1 MVNLMNGFKPD
12 TKHNRITNTYR
23 TDLVRLTA
31 LILLMTG
38 FHCHSEGQEL
48 RNLKSGHYTFNVP
61 EEYFQERED
70 IPSFWLS
77 TVDEVAE
84 FLYKNVEK
92 GQIKIIGTSAGGRP
106 IRAVTYGKP
115 RIGEGTT
122 TFSGSLGFR
131 DVRAYRGP
139 DHEKTVYLGMAS
151 VHGGEFE
158 GIVGMVN
165 LISVLET
172 GKDLRGKEWPEFND
186 VANQLDRIVL
196 IPIMNPDGRARIP
209 LRMEKYYDTDHTVH
223 EYINTGGYP
232 DGTNIGWPQ
241 VKEFIPLDFG
251 RPLFPG
257 GYPND
262 AGVNI
267 QHDDFLGD
275 RQPETQALFDLA
287 KRERPDLILNMHTG
301 AFYMSMHRPFAEPV
315 LSPVFDSLYT
325 CVHTRLA
332 LEGLQ
337 HTKDPS
343 TEANPDRAP
352 RSVYNLDGALNLH
365 CGALSVVVESPSHS
379 FSTKNSKNEIA
390 FLTPDML
397 LDSQLFCHLEAMRF
411 LAVTGGRSKWTPS
424 PIIEP

>member
-1 MVNLMNGFKPD
+1 MSRMETVLNNKKMEQ
-12 TKHNRITNTYR
+12 RIY
-23 TDLVRLTA
+23 LVRFTA
-31 LILLMTG
+31 MLILIMGSHVL
-38 FHCHSEGQEL
+38 SRGQEL
-48 RNLKSGHYTFNVP
+48 KTIISGNYTFSVP
-61 EEYFQERED
+61 ENYLQERED
-70 IPSFWLS
+70 IPAFWIS
-77 TVDEVAE
+77 TVDGVAE
-84 FLYKNVEK
+84 FLYENVKK
-92 GQIKIIGTSAGGRP
+92 GQIIIIGNSSGGRH

-131 DVRAYRGP
+131 DIRAYRGP
-139 DHEKTVYLGMAS
+139 DHEKKVYLGMAA

-172 GKDLRGKEWPEFND
+172 GKDLRGQAWPEFND
-186 VANQLDRIVL
+186 IANQLDRIIL

-209 LRMEKYYDTDHTVH
+209 LRMEKYNDTDHTIH
-223 EYINTGGYP
+223 EYLNTGGYP
-232 DGTNIGWPQ
+232 DGTIIGWPQ

-267 QHDDFLGD
+267 QHDDFFGNP
-275 RQPETQALFDLA
+275 QPETRALFDLTA
-287 KRERPDLILNMHTG
+287 RERPDLILNMHTG
-301 AFYMSMHRPFAEPV
+301 AFYMSMHRPFSEPV

-325 CVHTRLA
+325 YVHTRLA

-337 HTKDPS
+337 HTKDPLM
-343 TEANPDRAP
+343 EADPARAP
-352 RSVYNLDGALNLH
+352 RSIFNLDGALNLH

-379 FSTKNSKNEIA
+379 FSTKNRKNEIA

-397 LDSQLFCHLEAMRF
+397 LDSQLICHLEAMRF
-411 LAVTGGRSKWTPS
+411 LAESGGRSKWTPG
-424 PIIEP
+424 PTYEVK

>member
-1 MVNLMNGFKPD
+1 ME
-12 TKHNRITNTYR
+12 
-23 TDLVRLTA
+23 TA
-31 LILLMTG
+31 LKNKKMGPRRYLVHFTVFLILIIGSHDL
-38 FHCHSEGQEL
+38 SKGQEL
-48 RNLKSGHYTFNVP
+48 KTITSGNYTFSVP
-61 EEYFQERED
+61 ENYLQERDD
-70 IPSFWLS
+70 IPPFWIS
-77 TVDEVAE
+77 TVDGVAE
-84 FLYKNVEK
+84 FLYKNVKK
-92 GQIKIIGTSAGGRP
+92 GQIIIIGNSSGGRH

-115 RIGEGTT
+115 RIGKGTT

-139 DHEKTVYLGMAS
+139 DHEKKVYLGMAA

-186 VANQLDRIVL
+186 VTNQLDRIIL

-209 LRMEKYYDTDHTVH
+209 LRMETYNETDYTIH
-223 EYINTGGYP
+223 EYLNTGGYP
-232 DGTNIGWPQ
+232 DGTIIGWPQ

-267 QHDDFLGD
+267 QHDDFFGNP
-275 RQPETQALFDLA
+275 QPETQALFDLTA
-287 KRERPDLILNMHTG
+287 RERPDLILNMHTG
-301 AFYMSMHRPFAEPV
+301 AFYMSMHRPFSEPV
-315 LSPVFDSLYT
+315 LSPIFDSLYT
-325 CVHTRLA
+325 YVHTRLA

-337 HTKDPS
+337 HTKDPKI
-343 TEANPDRAP
+343 EADPARAP
-352 RSVYNLDGALNLH
+352 QSIFNLDGALNLH

-379 FSTKNSKNEIA
+379 FSTKNRKNEIA

-397 LDSQLFCHLEAMRF
+397 LDSQLICHLEAMRF
-411 LAVTGGRSKWTPS
+411 LAESGGRSRWTPGTT
-424 PIIEP
+424 P